1 MSNLD
6 HKGNIELPNS
16 FESLVEISLQP
27 YKDELVAAIKQ
38 SNPPVSIRLH
48 PVKGD
53 NALSNDV
60 VAWCSNGRY
69 LTERPVFTLD
79 PLFHA
84 GCYYVQEAS
93 SMILHSILHDLAL
106 PENPVI
112 LDLCAAPGGKS
123 TIILDYLKGKGHLLA
138 NEVIRSRVGILE
150 DNIIRWGYN
159 NVVVTNNDP
168 ADFAALGPKFDL
180 VMVDAPCSGEGM
192 FRKDPDSIK
201 EWSEENV
208 DLCSSRQK
216 RILSDAL
223 PLLKG
228 GGFLIYSTC
237 TYNEKEN
244 MDNVTFLSQSNDLEN
259 LHLDWAKKAGAVELS
274 KQDLKGYQM
283 IPGKIKGEGYFFAV
297 FRKKSEAAP
306 VIKNK
311 PLSRIKPLTKNEKS
325 MLSSWF
331 KPEYLDQLRIH
342 DNGDLYIF
350 NESLS
355 LSLELYLKILKVKY
369 AGIKT
374 GQLTKDVF
382 TPDHALALSVERM
395 DTRPAF
401 ELNKHD
407 ALRFLNKS
415 LTTINSQD
423 KSWILITYK
432 SKPLGWVKNLGNRIN
447 NYLPA
452 HLRIHMDISAI

>member
-1 MSNLD
+1 
-6 HKGNIELPNS
+6 
-16 FESLVEISLQP
+16 
-27 YKDELVAAIKQ
+27 
-38 SNPPVSIRLH
+38 
-48 PVKGD
+48 
-53 NALSNDV
+53 
-60 VAWCSNGRY
+60 
-69 LTERPVFTLD
+69 
-79 PLFHA
+79 
-84 GCYYVQEAS
+84 
-93 SMILHSILHDLAL
+93 MILHSILHDLAL

-311 PLSRIKPLTKNEKS
+311 PLSRIKALTKNEKS
-325 MLSSWF
+325 LLSSWF

-355 LSLELYLKILKVKY
+355 TSLELYLKILKVKY

-382 TPDHALALSVERM
+382 TPDHALALSAERM

-432 SKPLGWVKNLGNRIN
+432 SNPLGWVKNLGNRIN